1 MVRYAAANTPYGSKT
16 QPTVKIFDRFSPSL
30 SPIRTFKIKISYIK
44 FMALVSPQSDR
55 PSNQFA
61 VSPKRKLFGNVMTG
75 LVFACVAI
83 AIIPLASI
91 LFMVITNGIGGLSP
105 AVFSDLPPAAGM
117 QGGGLRNAIVGTLIT
132 CAIGAIISVPFGVLT
147 AIYTVEFGQ
156 GNWVTQFVRFCT
168 NVLSGVPSIIAGLFA
183 YGIVVLL
190 TGGFSAVA
198 GGVAL
203 SVLMLPT
210 IIRTSEEGLKSVPKT
225 TRLAAVGVG
234 ATNFQSV
241 TQIVLPAA
249 MPFIATG
256 VTLAIARAAG
266 ETAPLLFT
274 CLFNQYDIKGL
285 WEPTATLSVL
295 IYNFAISPYKNQQ
308 QLAWVAAL
316 LILIMIL
323 AISIIARIVSRRK
336 VY

>member
-1 MVRYAAANTPYGSKT
+1 MTP
-16 QPTVKIFDRFSPSL
+16 
-30 SPIRTFKIKISYIK
+30 ISSE
-44 FMALVSPQSDR
+44 LPRQSDLDG
-55 PSNQFA
+55 NQFG
-61 VSPKRKLFGNVMTG
+61 VDPSRQLFGKVMTG

-83 AIIPLASI
+83 SIIPLASI
-91 LFMVITNGIGGLSP
+91 LYMVIANGLSGLSP
-105 AVFSDLPPAAGM
+105 AIFTDLPPAAGM
-117 QGGGLRNAIVGTLIT
+117 SGGGLKNAIIGTLLT
-132 CAIGAIISVPFGVLT
+132 CAIGAIISIPFGVLT
-147 AIYTVEFGQ
+147 AIYTIEFSQ
-156 GNWVTQFVRFCT
+156 GNWISQFVRFCT

-198 GGVAL
+198 GGAAL

-210 IIRTSEEGLKSVPKT
+210 IIRTAEEGLKSVPKA
-225 TRLAAVGVG
+225 TRLAAIGVG
-234 ATNFQSV
+234 ATNFETV
-241 TQIVLPAA
+241 TQIVLPASL
-249 MPFIATG
+249 PFIATG

-274 CLFNQYDIKGL
+274 CLFNQYDINGL
-285 WEPTATLSVL
+285 WQPTATLSVL

-316 LILIMIL
+316 LILMMIL
-323 AISIIARIVSRRK
+323 VISIIARVVSRRK

>member
-1 MVRYAAANTPYGSKT
+1 MIPVSSQLSTT
-16 QPTVKIFDRFSPSL
+16 DRPDNNQFGVSPS
-30 SPIRTFKIKISYIK
+30 R
-44 FMALVSPQSDR
+44 Q
-55 PSNQFA
+55 
-61 VSPKRKLFGNVMTG
+61 LFGKVMTG

-83 AIIPLASI
+83 SIIPLASI
-91 LFMVITNGIGGLSP
+91 LFMVITNGLGGFSP
-105 AVFSDLPPAAGM
+105 AIFTELPPAAGM
-117 QGGGLRNAIVGTLIT
+117 QGGGFRNAIVGTLLT
-132 CAIGAIISVPFGVLT
+132 CAIGAIISIPFGVLA

-156 GNWVTQFVRFCT
+156 GNWISQLVRFCT

-198 GGVAL
+198 GGAAL

-210 IIRTSEEGLKSVPKT
+210 IIRTSEEGLKSVPKA
-225 TRLAAVGVG
+225 TRLAAVGIG
-234 ATNFQSV
+234 ATNFQTV

-249 MPFIATG
+249 LPFVATG

-274 CLFNQYDIKGL
+274 ALFNQYDIKGL

-295 IYNFAISPYKNQQ
+295 IYNFAISPYPNQQ
-308 QLAWVAAL
+308 KLAWVAAL
-316 LILIMIL
+316 LIVLLIL
-323 AISIIARIVSRRK
+323 SISIFARLLSRRK

>member
-1 MVRYAAANTPYGSKT
+1 MAP
-16 QPTVKIFDRFSPSL
+16 L
-30 SPIRTFKIKISYIK
+30 SS
-44 FMALVSPQSDR
+44 QSDD
-55 PSNQFA
+55 PNAQFA
-61 VSPKRKLFGNVMTG
+61 VSPQRQLFGKVMTG
-75 LVFACVAI
+75 LVFLCVAI

-91 LFMVITNGIGGLSP
+91 LFMVIANGIGGFSLS
-105 AVFSDLPPAAGM
+105 VFTELPPAAGM
-117 QGGGLRNAIVGTLIT
+117 QGGGFRNAIVGTLLT

-156 GNWVTQFVRFCT
+156 GNWISQFVRFCT
-168 NVLSGVPSIIAGLFA
+168 NVLSGVPSIIAGLFS
-183 YGIVVLL
+183 YGLVVLL
-190 TGGFSAVA
+190 TGSYSAVA

-203 SVLMLPT
+203 SILMLPT
-210 IIRTSEEGLKSVPKT
+210 IIRTAEEGLKSVPKA

-274 CLFNQYDIKGL
+274 CLFNQYDIKGI

-295 IYNFAISPYKNQQ
+295 IYNFAISPYPNQQ
-308 QLAWVAAL
+308 KLAWVAAL
-316 LILIMIL
+316 VILILIL
-323 AISIIARIVSRRK
+323 GISIIARLSARRK

>member
-1 MVRYAAANTPYGSKT
+1 MTPLPSQLPTGE
-16 QPTVKIFDRFSPSL
+16 QPDSS
-30 SPIRTFKIKISYIK
+30 
-44 FMALVSPQSDR
+44 
-55 PSNQFA
+55 QFA
-61 VSPKRKLFGNVMTG
+61 VSPSRQLFGKVMTG
-75 LVFACVAI
+75 LVFTCVAI
-83 AIIPLASI
+83 AIVPLASI
-91 LFMVITNGIGGLSP
+91 LFMVITNGLGGFSP
-105 AVFSDLPPAAGM
+105 DVFTQLPPVGQGVSTPAASI
-117 QGGGLRNAIVGTLIT
+117 QAGGFRNAIVGTLLT
-132 CAIGAIISVPFGVLT
+132 CAIGAAISVPFGILA

-156 GNWVTQFVRFCT
+156 GNWISQFVRFCT

-198 GGVAL
+198 GGAAL

-210 IIRTSEEGLKSVPKT
+210 IIRTTEEGLKSVPKA

-234 ATNFQSV
+234 ATNFQTV
-241 TQIVLPAA
+241 FQIVLPAA
-249 MPFIATG
+249 LPFVATG

-274 CLFNQYDIKGL
+274 CLFNQYDIKGV

-295 IYNFAISPYKNQQ
+295 IYNFAISPYPNQQ
-308 QLAWVAAL
+308 KLAWVAAL
-316 LILIMIL
+316 LIVLLIL
-323 AISIIARIVSRRK
+323 SISIVARIVSRRK

>member
-1 MVRYAAANTPYGSKT
+1 MNP
-16 QPTVKIFDRFSPSL
+16 FSSQM
-30 SPIRTFKIKISYIK
+30 SASSDGDGGDFS
-44 FMALVSPQSDR
+44 VSPGRQ
-55 PSNQFA
+55 
-61 VSPKRKLFGNVMTG
+61 LFGKVMTG
-75 LVFACVAI
+75 LVFSCVAI

-91 LFMVITNGIGGLSP
+91 LLMVVANGLGGFSP
-105 AVFSDLPPAAGM
+105 AVFTELPPAAGM
-117 QGGGLRNAIVGTLIT
+117 SGGGFRNAIVGTLVT
-132 CAIGAIISVPFGVLT
+132 CAIGAIISVPFGILT

-156 GNWVTQFVRFCT
+156 GNWVSQFVRFCT

-183 YGIVVLL
+183 YGIVVLF

-198 GGVAL
+198 GGAAL

-210 IIRTSEEGLKSVPKT
+210 IIRTAEEGLKSVPKA
-225 TRLAAVGVG
+225 TRLAAVGIG
-234 ATNFQSV
+234 ATNFQTV

-274 CLFNQYDIKGL
+274 CLFNQYDIKGP

-316 LILIMIL
+316 IIVFIIL
-323 AISIIARIVSRRK
+323 AISIVARIVSYRK

>member
-1 MVRYAAANTPYGSKT
+1 MTP
-16 QPTVKIFDRFSPSL
+16 L
-30 SPIRTFKIKISYIK
+30 SSELP
-44 FMALVSPQSDR
+44 AQSDLN
-55 PSNQFA
+55 SNQFA
-61 VSPKRKLFGNVMTG
+61 VAPNRQLFGKVMTG
-75 LVFACVAI
+75 LVFACVAM
-83 AIIPLASI
+83 AISPLASI
-91 LFMVITNGIGGLSP
+91 LYMVIANGLGGFSP
-105 AVFSDLPPAAGM
+105 SVFTELPPAAGM
-117 QGGGLRNAIVGTLIT
+117 SGGGFRNAIVGTLLT
-132 CAIGAIISVPFGVLT
+132 CAIGAIISIPFGVLT
-147 AIYTVEFGQ
+147 AIYTIEFSQ
-156 GNWVTQFVRFCT
+156 GNWISQFVRFCT

-183 YGIVVLL
+183 YGIVVLF

-210 IIRTSEEGLKSVPKT
+210 IIRTSEEGLKSVPKA

-234 ATNFQSV
+234 ATNFETV
-241 TQIVLPAA
+241 TQIVLPASL
-249 MPFIATG
+249 PFIATG

-274 CLFNQYDIKGL
+274 CLFNQYDINGL
-285 WEPTATLSVL
+285 WQPTATLSVL

-316 LILIMIL
+316 LILVLIL
-323 AISIIARIVSRRK
+323 AISIMARIVSRRK

>member
-1 MVRYAAANTPYGSKT
+1 MTPL
-16 QPTVKIFDRFSPSL
+16 PSQIP
-30 SPIRTFKIKISYIK
+30 STER
-44 FMALVSPQSDR
+44 SDV
-55 PSNQFA
+55 NEFA
-61 VSPKRKLFGNVMTG
+61 VSPSRQLFGRIMTG

-83 AIIPLASI
+83 SLVPLASI
-91 LFMVITNGIGGLSP
+91 LFMTIANGLGGFSLD
-105 AVFSDLPPAAGM
+105 VFTQLPPAAGM
-117 QGGGLRNAIVGTLIT
+117 QGGGFRNAIVGTLLT
-132 CAIGAIISVPFGVLT
+132 CAIGAIISVPFGVLA

-156 GNWVTQFVRFCT
+156 GNWISQFVRFCT

-198 GGVAL
+198 GGAAL

-210 IIRTSEEGLKSVPKT
+210 IIRTTEEGLKSVPKA

-234 ATNFQSV
+234 ATNFQTV
-241 TQIVLPAA
+241 FQIVLPAA
-249 MPFIATG
+249 LPFVATG

-274 CLFNQYDIKGL
+274 CLFNQYDIKGP

-295 IYNFAISPYKNQQ
+295 IYNFAISPYANQQ
-308 QLAWVAAL
+308 KLAWVAAL
-316 LILIMIL
+316 LIVVMIL
-323 AISIIARIVSRRK
+323 AISIIARIISRRK

>member
-1 MVRYAAANTPYGSKT
+1 MTPS
-16 QPTVKIFDRFSPSL
+16 
-30 SPIRTFKIKISYIK
+30 
-44 FMALVSPQSDR
+44 SPQSDLLGSEFAIS
-55 PSNQFA
+55 PS
-61 VSPKRKLFGNVMTG
+61 RKLFGRVMTG
-75 LVFACVAI
+75 LVFTCVAI
-83 AIIPLASI
+83 SLIPLFSI
-91 LFMVITNGIGGLSP
+91 LFMVIANGLAGFSP
-105 AVFSDLPPAAGM
+105 AVLTELPPAAGM
-117 QGGGLRNAIVGTLIT
+117 QGGGLRNAIVGTLVT
-132 CAIGAIISVPFGVLT
+132 CLIGGIISVPFGVLT
-147 AIYTVEFGQ
+147 AIYTIEFSQ
-156 GNWVTQFVRFCT
+156 GNWIFKLVQFCT

-183 YGIVVLL
+183 YGIVVLM

-210 IIRTSEEGLKSVPKT
+210 IVRTAEEGLKSVPKT
-225 TRLAAVGVG
+225 TRMAAVGIG

-274 CLFNQYDIKGL
+274 CLFNQYDIQGP
-285 WEPTATLSVL
+285 WQPTATLSVL

-316 LILIMIL
+316 IILVIIL
-323 AISIIARIVSRRK
+323 GISIIARVISRRK

>member
-1 MVRYAAANTPYGSKT
+1 MAQSSA
-16 QPTVKIFDRFSPSL
+16 QPNLSNSQFTVS
-30 SPIRTFKIKISYIK
+30 T
-44 FMALVSPQSDR
+44 
-55 PSNQFA
+55 
-61 VSPKRKLFGNVMTG
+61 KRKLFSQVMTG
-75 LVFACVAI
+75 AVFACVAI

-91 LFMVITNGIGGLSP
+91 LFMVLSKGLIGLSP
-105 AVFSDLPPAAGM
+105 AVFTELPPSAGM
-117 QGGGLRNAIVGTLIT
+117 SGGGFRNAIVGTLIT
-132 CAIGAIISVPFGVLT
+132 CLIGAILSVPFGVLT
-147 AIYTVEFGQ
+147 AIYTSEFGR
-156 GNWVTQFVRFCT
+156 GNWLVQLVRFCT

-190 TGGFSAVA
+190 TRSFSAVA

-210 IIRTSEEGLKSVPKT
+210 IIRTAEEGLRSVPKA
-225 TRLAAVGVG
+225 TRMAAVGVG
-234 ATNFQSV
+234 ATNFQTV
-241 TQIVLPAA
+241 TQIILPAA
-249 MPFIATG
+249 LPFIATG

-274 CLFNQYDIKGL
+274 CLFNQYDSKGI

-316 LILIMIL
+316 VILVMIL
-323 AISIIARIVSRRK
+323 AVSITARIISRRK

>member
-1 MVRYAAANTPYGSKT
+1 MTP
-16 QPTVKIFDRFSPSL
+16 L
-30 SPIRTFKIKISYIK
+30 
-44 FMALVSPQSDR
+44 SPQSNLLG
-55 PSNQFA
+55 SEFA
-61 VSPKRKLFGNVMTG
+61 ISANRKLFGKVMTG
-75 LVFACVAI
+75 LVFTCVGVSL
-83 AIIPLASI
+83 IPLASI
-91 LFMVITNGIGGLSP
+91 LFMVIANGLAGFSP
-105 AVFSDLPPAAGM
+105 AVLTELPPAAGM

-132 CAIGAIISVPFGVLT
+132 CLIGGMISVPFGILT
-147 AIYTVEFGQ
+147 AIYTIEFSQ
-156 GNWVTQFVRFCT
+156 GNWIFKLVQFCT
-168 NVLSGVPSIIAGLFA
+168 NVLSGVPSIIAGLFS
-183 YGIVVLL
+183 YGLVVLL
-190 TGGFSAVA
+190 TGSFSAVA

-210 IIRTSEEGLKSVPKT
+210 IVRTAEEGLKSVPKT
-225 TRLAAVGVG
+225 TRMAAVGIG

-274 CLFNQYDIKGL
+274 CLFNQYDIQGP
-285 WEPTATLSVL
+285 WQPTATLSVL

-316 LILIMIL
+316 IILVIIL
-323 AISIIARIVSRRK
+323 GISIFARVISRRK

>member
-1 MVRYAAANTPYGSKT
+1 MTPLSSQMSAPSDGGD
-16 QPTVKIFDRFSPSL
+16 VDFGISPG
-30 SPIRTFKIKISYIK
+30 R
-44 FMALVSPQSDR
+44 Q
-55 PSNQFA
+55 
-61 VSPKRKLFGNVMTG
+61 LFGKVMTG

-91 LFMVITNGIGGLSP
+91 LFMVVANGLGGFSP
-105 AVFSDLPPAAGM
+105 TVFTELPPAAGM
-117 QGGGLRNAIVGTLIT
+117 SGGGFRNAIVGTLVT
-132 CAIGAIISVPFGVLT
+132 CAIGAIISVPFGILT
-147 AIYTVEFGQ
+147 AIYTVEFSQ
-156 GNWVTQFVRFCT
+156 GNWISQFVRFCT

-210 IIRTSEEGLKSVPKT
+210 IIRTSEEGLKSVPKA
-225 TRLAAVGVG
+225 TRLAAVGIG
-234 ATNFQSV
+234 ATNFQTV

-274 CLFNQYDIKGL
+274 CLFNQYDIKGP

-316 LILIMIL
+316 IIVVIILL
-323 AISIIARIVSRRK
+323 ISIIARIVSYRK

>member
-1 MVRYAAANTPYGSKT
+1 MNP
-16 QPTVKIFDRFSPSL
+16 FSAQMSAP
-30 SPIRTFKIKISYIK
+30 PDGGG
-44 FMALVSPQSDR
+44 VD
-55 PSNQFA
+55 FA
-61 VSPKRKLFGNVMTG
+61 VSSGRRLFGKVMTG

-91 LFMVITNGIGGLSP
+91 LFMVVANGLGGFSP
-105 AVFSDLPPAAGM
+105 AVFTELPPAAGM
-117 QGGGLRNAIVGTLIT
+117 TGGGLRNAIVGTLLT
-132 CAIGAIISVPFGVLT
+132 CAIGAIISVPFGILT

-156 GNWVTQFVRFCT
+156 NNWISQFVRFCT

-210 IIRTSEEGLKSVPKT
+210 IIRTAEEGLKSVPKA
-225 TRLAAVGVG
+225 TRLAAVGIG
-234 ATNFQSV
+234 ATNFQTV

-274 CLFNQYDIKGL
+274 CLFNQYDIKGP

-316 LILIMIL
+316 IIVVIIL
-323 AISIIARIVSRRK
+323 AISIMARIISYRK

>member
-1 MVRYAAANTPYGSKT
+1 MTPL
-16 QPTVKIFDRFSPSL
+16 PSQH
-30 SPIRTFKIKISYIK
+30 P
-44 FMALVSPQSDR
+44 PDDR
-55 PSNQFA
+55 PEQNQFA
-61 VSPKRKLFGNVMTG
+61 VSSSRQLFGKVMTG

-83 AIIPLASI
+83 AIVPLASI
-91 LFMVITNGIGGLSP
+91 LFMVVTNGLGGFSP
-105 AVFSDLPPAAGM
+105 DVFTQLPPVGQGVSVPAASL
-117 QGGGLRNAIVGTLIT
+117 QVGGFRNAIVGTLLT
-132 CAIGAIISVPFGVLT
+132 CAIGGIISVPFGVLV

-156 GNWVTQFVRFCT
+156 GNWISQFVRFCT

-198 GGVAL
+198 GGTAL

-210 IIRTSEEGLKSVPKT
+210 IIRTTEEGLKSVPKA

-234 ATNFQSV
+234 ATNFQTV
-241 TQIVLPAA
+241 FQIVLPAA
-249 MPFIATG
+249 LPFVATG

-274 CLFNQYDIKGL
+274 CLFNQYDIKGV

-295 IYNFAISPYKNQQ
+295 IYNFAISPYPNQQ
-308 QLAWVAAL
+308 KLAWVAAL
-316 LILIMIL
+316 LIVLLIL
-323 AISIIARIVSRRK
+323 AISIVARIISRRK

>member
-1 MVRYAAANTPYGSKT
+1 MTPLSSELPG
-16 QPTVKIFDRFSPSL
+16 QPDL
-30 SPIRTFKIKISYIK
+30 
-44 FMALVSPQSDR
+44 DG
-55 PSNQFA
+55 NQFG
-61 VSPKRKLFGNVMTG
+61 VDPSRQLFGKVMTG

-91 LFMVITNGIGGLSP
+91 LYMVIANGLSGLSP
-105 AVFSDLPPAAGM
+105 AIFTDLPPAAGM
-117 QGGGLRNAIVGTLIT
+117 SGGGLKNAIIGTLLT
-132 CAIGAIISVPFGVLT
+132 CTIGAIISIPFGVLT
-147 AIYTVEFGQ
+147 AIYTVEFSQ
-156 GNWVTQFVRFCT
+156 GNWISQFVRFCT

-198 GGVAL
+198 GGAAL

-210 IIRTSEEGLKSVPKT
+210 IIRTSEEGLKSVPKA
-225 TRLAAVGVG
+225 TRLASIGVG
-234 ATNFQSV
+234 ATNFETV
-241 TQIVLPAA
+241 TQIVLPASL
-249 MPFIATG
+249 PFIATG

-274 CLFNQYDIKGL
+274 CLFNQYDINGL
-285 WEPTATLSVL
+285 WQPTATLSVL

-316 LILIMIL
+316 LILVMIL
-323 AISIIARIVSRRK
+323 AISIIARVVSRRK

>member
-1 MVRYAAANTPYGSKT
+1 MTPLSSELRDRSGAN
-16 QPTVKIFDRFSPSL
+16 
-30 SPIRTFKIKISYIK
+30 
-44 FMALVSPQSDR
+44 A
-55 PSNQFA
+55 NQFGISA
-61 VSPKRKLFGNVMTG
+61 NRQLFGKVMTG

-83 AIIPLASI
+83 SIIPLASI
-91 LFMVITNGIGGLSP
+91 LFMVIANGLGSMSP
-105 AVFSDLPPAAGM
+105 AVFTELPPAAGM
-117 QGGGLRNAIVGTLIT
+117 TGGGFRNAIVGTLLT
-132 CAIGAIISVPFGVLT
+132 CAIGAIISIPFGVLS
-147 AIYTVEFGQ
+147 AIYTVEFSQ
-156 GNWVTQFVRFCT
+156 GNWIAHFVRFCT

-210 IIRTSEEGLKSVPKT
+210 IIRTAEEGLKSVPKA

-234 ATNFQSV
+234 ATNFETV
-241 TQIVLPAA
+241 TKIVLPAA
-249 MPFIATG
+249 LPFVATG

-285 WEPTATLSVL
+285 WQPTATLSVL

-316 LILIMIL
+316 LIVVLIL
-323 AISIIARIVSRRK
+323 AISILARIVSRRK